1 MAINFYVNSL
11 YGMKLYVCAAKQ
23 IAKDNDYDNNELD
36 VAGSCR
42 EIKGDT

>member
-11 YGMKLYVCAAKQ
+11 YGMKPYVCAAKQ
-23 IAKDNDYDNNELD
+23 IEKDDDCDNELD
-36 VAGSCR
+36 AAGSCR